1 MKLNHRQQLCRSLGR
16 KCQFCQELDFLKEYV
31 VKNILLLLA
40 LLAGSVVQAQD
51 CEGGLYLNPQVIRGE
66 VTARTDITMRELIA
80 FIRPSRL
87 SVSPMT
93 NIKETQDVL
102 VAIQRRV
109 PPCWVYGNPVVGLK
123 SRFRPVA
130 VNIEPIQSAV
140 LILSDLGSVKDAKP
154 VDVEKLP
161 ATEQARVL
169 AKLKTSACFGI
180 KSGVTTALVMSEK
193 LCGEVIEVLPQHGL
207 GQNFLP
213 TKAAFQWQANKWVG
227 LITRVSSAHSANMQN
242 QFGTDERVHYAKLLV
257 VPTRN
262 ASWGYGLYV
271 HPSVPTDA
279 IRRVSA
285 LFAALKNPSASLVRA
300 LDIGEKYEFA
310 TPSEAAT
317 NAMIKSL
324 EIGS

>member
-1 MKLNHRQQLCRSLGR
+1 MKN
-16 KCQFCQELDFLKEYV
+16 V
-31 VKNILLLLA
+31 LLLLA
-40 LLAGSVVQAQD
+40 LLVGSVVQAQV

-66 VTARTDITMRELIA
+66 GTARTDITMRELIE
-80 FIRPSRL
+80 FIRPSGL
-87 SVSPMT
+87 SVSPMI

-102 VAIQRRV
+102 VAIKRPV
-109 PPCWVYGNPVVGLK
+109 PPCWVYGNPVVGL
-123 SRFRPVA
+123 SSHFRPVS
-130 VNIEPIQSAV
+130 VNVDLIQSAV
-140 LILSDLGSVKDAKP
+140 LVLSDISPVKDAKP
-154 VDVEKLP
+154 VELEKLP
-161 ATEQARVL
+161 AAEQARVL

-180 KSGVTTALVMSEK
+180 KSGVTTALVKSEK
-193 LCGEVIEVLPQHGL
+193 LCGEVIEVLPQQGL

-227 LITRVSSAHSANMQN
+227 LITRLSSARSANMLN
-242 QFGTDERVHYAKLLV
+242 QFGTDERVHYAQLLV

-279 IRRVSA
+279 IRKVSA
-285 LFAALKNPSASLVRA
+285 LFTALRNPSASLLRA
-300 LDIGEKYEFA
+300 LDVGEKYEFA
-310 TPSEAAT
+310 APSEAAT